1 MLAYNWRIN
10 RNSVFLSLL
19 ILFYSTYVITY
30 YTTIVQQS
38 RFWIAITYANPSPLW
53 YLTGPCLYFYVR
65 SNLEDQIRFRKSD
78 ILHLIPFLICL
89 IGMVPYLITSFDF
102 KLSVADDIIRDI
114 NSPRDHSPNW
124 IIPFQTGLILRPS
137 VMIVYC
143 VLSIFSVLRF
153 PDVKER
159 FRAIPENQWRFSRN
173 WMLLLSVVFILASI
187 SSLLISIQYNVTEK
201 ITVRQMNAG
210 AISLILSISLLM
222 TPVLLIVFPQIL
234 YGLPRNI
241 NLLNR
246 RTEDKQIAMAPDVF
260 SEQNIAARYAAGQA
274 PDEDPFIELSHRML
288 KTMEEQKPYLN
299 PEFSLYDLADLLDVP
314 KHHLYYCFQN
324 ILHTKFTR
332 LRTAYRIEYSK
343 QLLANTDLRKITLDA
358 VGQQSG
364 FASNSG
370 FYNTFKA
377 EVGCSPGAYAEKHNS
392 TAKGLF

>member
-1 MLAYNWRIN
+1 
-10 RNSVFLSLL
+10 
-19 ILFYSTYVITY
+19 
-30 YTTIVQQS
+30 
-38 RFWIAITYANPSPLW
+38 
-53 YLTGPCLYFYVR
+53 
-65 SNLEDQIRFRKSD
+65 
-78 ILHLIPFLICL
+78 
-89 IGMVPYLITSFDF
+89 
-102 KLSVADDIIRDI
+102 
-114 NSPRDHSPNW
+114 
-124 IIPFQTGLILRPS
+124 
-137 VMIVYC
+137 MIVYC
-143 VLSIFSVLRF
+143 VLSIFSVLSF

-187 SSLLISIQYNVTEK
+187 SSLLISIQYIVTEQ

-260 SEQNIAARYAAGQA
+260 TEQNIAARYAAGQA
-274 PDEDPFIELSHRML
+274 PDEGPFLELSHRML
-288 KTMEEQKPYLN
+288 KAMEEQKPYLN
-299 PEFSLYDLADLLDVP
+299 PEFSLDDLADLLDVP
-314 KHHLYYCFQN
+314 KYHLYYCFQN

-343 QLLANTDLRKITLDA
+343 QLLANTNLQKITLDA

-392 TAKGLF
+392 TGSVLSQFL

>member
-1 MLAYNWRIN
+1 
-10 RNSVFLSLL
+10 
-19 ILFYSTYVITY
+19 
-30 YTTIVQQS
+30 
-38 RFWIAITYANPSPLW
+38 
-53 YLTGPCLYFYVR
+53 
-65 SNLEDQIRFRKSD
+65 
-78 ILHLIPFLICL
+78 
-89 IGMVPYLITSFDF
+89 
-102 KLSVADDIIRDI
+102 
-114 NSPRDHSPNW
+114 
-124 IIPFQTGLILRPS
+124 
-137 VMIVYC
+137 MIVYC

>member
-19 ILFYSTYVITY
+19 ILFYSTYVFTY

-38 RFWIAITYANPSPLW
+38 RFWIAIAYANPSPLW

-65 SNLEDQIRFRKSD
+65 SNLEDQIRFRRTD
-78 ILHLIPFLICL
+78 ILHLIPYLICL
-89 IGMVPYLITSFDF
+89 IGIIPYLITSFDF
-102 KLSVADDIIRDI
+102 KLSVADDIIHDI
-114 NSPRDHSPNW
+114 NSPRDYSPNW

-143 VLSIFSVLRF
+143 VLSIISVLRF
-153 PDVKER
+153 PDFKER

-173 WMLLLSVVFILASI
+173 WMLLLSVVFIIASI
-187 SSLLISIQYNVTEK
+187 SSLLISIQYNVTED

-210 AISLILSISLLM
+210 AISLTLSISLLM
-222 TPVLLIVFPQIL
+222 LPVLLIVFPQIL
-234 YGLPRNI
+234 YGLPRNL
-241 NLLNR
+241 NLLTGIIEER
-246 RTEDKQIAMAPDVF
+246 KIVKAPEIPAEH
-260 SEQNIAARYAAGQA
+260 SIAARYAAGQA
-274 PDEDPFIELSHRML
+274 PDEDPFLELSHRML

-299 PEFSLYDLADLLDVP
+299 PEFSLDDLADLLDVP
-314 KHHLYYCFQN
+314 KLHLYYCFQN
-324 ILHTKFTR
+324 ILNTKFTR

-343 QLLANTDLRKITLDA
+343 QLLAKTDLQKITLDA

-392 TAKGLF
+392 KAKGLF